1 MKEIINYYYNFD
13 IDDIEEFE
21 YCYNFL
27 FQRNEYYF
35 VYYNRS
41 IEELDEIIKLSKYL
55 KEQSIDCHEIII
67 NIEKNILT
75 KVGDYNYILLKVTNK
90 DEIFDIFAIN
100 EINNKVIVNNNKSKL
115 NRYNWID
122 LWIKKVDYY
131 EYQIRELGL
140 EKRAIISSFSY
151 YIGLAENAISYANK
165 TISTIPLSNNDR
177 ITLSNRRIGYPNI
190 KLNYLNP
197 LSFIYDFE
205 VRNIAEYLKSIF
217 FFYSTNDAFEELIS
231 YLKIK
236 KLGLFSYQMLYARL
250 LYPTYYFDIYDQV
263 MNKQKSED
271 EIIKIIKKVQD
282 YELFLKKAYLEI
294 SKYANIEKID
304 WIINQH

>member
-1 MKEIINYYYNFD
+1 MKEIINYYYSFD

-90 DEIFDIFAIN
+90 DETFDIFAIN

-140 EKRAIISSFSY
+140 EKRAIVSSFSY

-197 LSFIYDFE
+197 LSFIFDFE

-231 YLKIK
+231 YLRIK

-263 MNKQKSED
+263 MNKQRSED
-271 EIIKIIKKVQD
+271 ELIKVIKKVQD

>member
-55 KEQSIDCHEIII
+55 KEQSIDCHEIIL

-90 DEIFDIFAIN
+90 DETFDIFAIN

-140 EKRAIISSFSY
+140 EKRAIVSSFSY

-165 TISTIPLSNNDR
+165 TISTIPLSNNDK

-263 MNKQKSED
+263 MNKQSSED
-271 EIIKIIKKVQD
+271 ELIKVIKKVQD